1 MSGSITRG
9 KDNPSQSL
17 QMVERALMT
26 PDELKSMPRGEFIVM
41 KTGVRPMKVHLKLF
55 FKWGI
60 EFDEEHPYTVTENGN
75 RKVEY
80 AEKSEIQSGIIQKYH
95 PEAVFDEPEPS
106 EKANGS
112 QAQEQTPV
120 RETPKRDIPRRNTD
134 SKKRGSGESPSLPE
148 LPEHS
153 IQEVRSNRPS

>member
-1 MSGSITRG
+1 
-9 KDNPSQSL
+9 
-17 QMVERALMT
+17 
-26 PDELKSMPRGEFIVM
+26 M
-41 KTGVRPMKVHLKLF
+41 KTGVHPMRVHLKLF

-60 EFDEEHPYTVTENGN
+60 EFDEDNPYIVPENGN

-80 AEKSEIQSGIIQKYH
+80 AEKQEIQNGIMQKYH
-95 PEAVFDEPEPS
+95 PESVFDAPVPS
-106 EKANGS
+106 EKVAGGS

-153 IQEVRSNRPS
+153 IQEVRSNSPS